1 MDTEQRLN
9 QLSRDGKIYWYRIEG
24 AFVSIA
30 SKSNEGLIEPIEFAI
45 NSDALEQFL
54 QKNEASK

>member
-9 QLSRDGKIYWYRIEG
+9 QLSRDRKIYWYRIEG
-24 AFVSIA
+24 AFVCIA
-30 SKSNEGLIEPIEFAI
+30 SKSNELVEPIEFAI

>member
-1 MDTEQRLN
+1 MNTEKRLN
-9 QLSRDGKIYWYRIEG
+9 KLADAGKIYWYRIEDG
-24 AFVSIA
+24 VASIA
-30 SKSNEGLIEPIEFAI
+30 SKSNELIEPIEFAI

>member
-1 MDTEQRLN
+1 MNTEKRLN
-9 QLSRDGKIYWYRIEG
+9 KLADAGKIYWYRIEDG
-24 AFVSIA
+24 VASIA